1 MKTQMK
7 IDMKRGSFCRSLIVA
22 GAALTLTLLGMDPA
36 CSNEENS
43 GESATPGRPNIVWI
57 ISEDNS
63 KHYLRHFDSD
73 GAPTPNIEAMAKAG
87 FTFDRAFSNAP
98 VCSVARTTLITG
110 CYAPR
115 IGTQFHRH
123 LKLASLPDGLK
134 MFPEILRQ
142 AGYHTSNQAKEDYN
156 ASKSADVW
164 DQSGKQASWTNRP
177 NSTTPFFHVRT
188 LTTTHES
195 GLHFSESEMQK
206 PTSTDPKSVALQ
218 PYFPD
223 TELFRYTRAKYH
235 DLIEQMDK
243 QVAAVIDELRDAGEL
258 ENTFVFYFSDHGGV
272 LPRSKGYLYE
282 SGLHVPLVIRVP
294 ENFKDLVDR
303 DLGSRTQGFVEF
315 VDFGPTVLNLAGID
329 PSEKIDGNPFLGPG
343 IDASEVDE
351 RNETFGYAD
360 RMDEKYDLVRSIRIG
375 DWKYIRHFEP
385 IYSDSFR
392 NEYRYQMLALEQWQT
407 MFLTDK
413 LTDVQEQFFLPHAK
427 EAIYD
432 LSIDPHE
439 TKNLANDPQHR
450 GQLLSMRDRL
460 MDRLREMPDTS
471 FTTEVYLV
479 DGPLEDAAEF
489 GQESSSD
496 ISRYIDTVNLGL
508 QTLAEVK
515 PILSQA
521 IEDDDALVRHWAI
534 VAALSMGEEA
544 AELLPIIERRL
555 VDLEPLVCVRAA
567 EFCAIHNGKDPR
579 PFVYRSL
586 NRSITEA
593 EALWC
598 LRTAIFFQD
607 QLAKKFP
614 LELAQCGLDNVKLP
628 DKSPAN
634 KAIEHLNRKS
644 K

>member
-1 MKTQMK
+1 MKTRLK
-7 IDMKRGSFCRSLIVA
+7 TGMKRGLFCRRLVVA
-22 GAALTLTLLGMDPA
+22 CAAMTLTLAGIHPVCGGD
-36 CSNEENS
+36 ENS
-43 GESATPGRPNIVWI
+43 SDAAKPDRPNIVWI

-63 KHYLRHFDSD
+63 KHYLRHFDPD
-73 GAPTPNIEAMAKAG
+73 GAPTPNIEAMAQAG
-87 FTFDRAFSNAP
+87 LTFDRAFSNAP

-156 ASKSADVW
+156 ATKSPDVW
-164 DQSGKQASWTNRP
+164 DESGKQASWTNRP
-177 NSTTPFFHVRT
+177 SSTTPFFHVRT

-195 GLHFSESEMQK
+195 SLHFNESEMQK
-206 PTSTDPKSVALQ
+206 PTKTDPKSVALQ

-235 DLIEQMDK
+235 DLIEQVDQ
-243 QVAAVIDELRDAGEL
+243 QVGAILEELSDAGEL

-303 DLGSRTQGFVEF
+303 DLGSRISGFVEF
-315 VDFGPTVLNLAGID
+315 VDFGPTVLNLAGAE
-329 PSEKIDGNPFLGPG
+329 PSDAMDGNSFLGSG
-343 IDASEVDE
+343 VDASDVDE
-351 RNETFGYAD
+351 RNEAFGYAD

-385 IYSDSFR
+385 IYADSFR
-392 NEYRYQMLALEQWQT
+392 NEYRFNMLALQQWQT
-407 MFLTDK
+407 MFRTDK
-413 LTDVQEQFFLPHAK
+413 LTDVQKQFFQPHAK
-427 EAIYD
+427 ESLYD
-432 LSIDPHE
+432 LSSDPHE
-439 TKNLANDPQHR
+439 TKNLANDAQHR
-450 GQLLSMRDRL
+450 SQLLSMRDRL

-471 FTTEVYLV
+471 FSTEIYLV
-479 DGPLEDAAEF
+479 DGPLEDAVGF
-489 GQESSSD
+489 GQESSAD

-508 QTLAEVK
+508 QSLAEVK
-515 PILSQA
+515 PILLQA
-521 IEDDDALVRHWAI
+521 IEDEDPLVRHWAI
-534 VAALSMGEEA
+534 VAALSMGQEA
-544 AELLPIIERRL
+544 AELLPIIEPRL

-579 PFVYRSL
+579 PFIYRSL

-598 LRTAIFFQD
+598 LRSAIFFRD
-607 QLAKKFP
+607 HYAKEFP
-614 LELAQCGLDNVKLP
+614 LELRECELHNVKLSG
-628 DKSPAN
+628 KSPAN
-634 KAIEHLNRKS
+634 AALRHLNRKAD
-644 K
+644 